1 MVFILKY
8 RRQVIYEKI
17 KADIERNLRELCEH
31 KKVEVIGENAWKDHI
46 HMPASIPLKL
56 SVA

>member
-1 MVFILKY
+1 MGNSSLRSKYHMVFILKY

-31 KKVEVIGENAWKDHI
+31 KKVEVIGENA
-46 HMPASIPLKL
+46 
-56 SVA
+56 